1 MATYSERDLIIPA
14 LQAMRR
20 QPGLITSNL
29 INALTDELRPT
40 GRDAQTL
47 GGRRD
52 THFSQ
57 KVRNLRSHRTL
68 ENPGLAMYQDGQ
80 WFITPKGE
88 QYLDECEEIGASLNQ
103 QGLPSTPGEV
113 SPGAPLP
120 LQDIIVEEGAE
131 VSRSVRI
138 RRRSRRLREAAVEQF
153 KDMHEGRAFCSACGF
168 DFERVYGNLG
178 QGFIEMHHTV
188 PIREA
193 DRQKHSLA
201 QALASKRIVPLCSN
215 CHRIVHRNLGQMLSL
230 NELKKILQ
238 DQRREFREKNL
249 PFD

>member
-14 LQAMRR
+14 LKAMRR
-20 QPGLITSNL
+20 QPGLITSDL
-29 INALTDELRPT
+29 INTLTDELRPT
-40 GRDAQTL
+40 GKNAKTL
-47 GGRRD
+47 HGRRD

-68 ENPGLAMYQDGQ
+68 ENPGLAMYHDGQ

-88 QYLDECEEIGASLNQ
+88 QYLDECEEIAASLNQ
-103 QGLPSTPGEV
+103 QGLPSTPREV

-131 VSRSVRI
+131 VFRSVRI

-153 KDMHEGRAFCSACGF
+153 MAMHEGRVFCSSCDF
-168 DFERVYGNLG
+168 DFERIYGDLG
-178 QGFIEMHHTV
+178 RGFIEMHHTV
-188 PIREA
+188 SIREA
-193 DRQKHSLA
+193 DSHRHRLA
-201 QALASKRIVPLCSN
+201 LALASEKIVPLCSN
-215 CHRIVHRNLGQMLSL
+215 CHRIVHRRTNQMLSL

-238 DQRREFREKNL
+238 EQRRLENFKM
-249 PFD
+249 